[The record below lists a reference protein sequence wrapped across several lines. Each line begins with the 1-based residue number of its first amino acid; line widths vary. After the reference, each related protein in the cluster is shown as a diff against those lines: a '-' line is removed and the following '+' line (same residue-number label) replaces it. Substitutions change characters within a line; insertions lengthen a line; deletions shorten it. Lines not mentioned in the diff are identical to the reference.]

1 MRSHCGNA
9 DGMMVR
15 GSEGWR
21 REGAGDGGGEERRT
35 EKIRCCYPVDRLRAL
50 GSAGNGEGRRGVFL
64 KQGSNKL
71 LRRSCVRVRVSLVCA
86 SPLHFALRFAT
97 GDRIVTLA
105 SVISCS
111 SNPSRNPI
119 FPACLS
125 PPSASCTIFVSTAKD
140 VA

>member
-1 MRSHCGNA
+1 MEERRSQ
-9 DGMMVR
+9 
-15 GSEGWR
+15 GW
-21 REGAGDGGGEERRT
+21 GGEERRT

-50 GSAGNGEGRRGVFL
+50 GSTGNGEERRGVFL
-64 KQGSNKL
+64 KQGSKL
-71 LRRSCVRVRVSLVCA
+71 LRRSSVRVRISLECA
-86 SPLHFALRFAT
+86 PALHFSTLWFAT

-119 FPACLS
+119 FPTRLS

-140 VA
+140 EA